1 MFDLLITYINFIIL
15 SIKFIV
21 SFLAFRPPNPK
32 GVRIKDK
39 KEEKN
44 ENNDIN
50 SNIEI
55 LFSVPIKKEN
65 QNKNDVNNNPNNN
78 GNNNINNN
86 DNKENKSAENNIN
99 NNNNANNNVDNNN
112 NENNKDKNN
121 NINNANNNPNNNNK
135 KNVKMKMEYK
145 PATNKYSDFELL
157 FLENNDTKIK
167 IPAFIFRP
175 KDFYQFNC
183 IIIYCHGNS
192 GDIGTSFIECQI
204 LSRNLRCEVL
214 SFEYP
219 GYGLS
224 KDLNNRNEKM
234 SYVYIREV
242 YRYIRQN
249 MGYQPQ
255 NIIIYGFSLGTG
267 IAFDLACDK
276 NYPNGGVILQSPFL
290 SITRIFYNFKK
301 TYYFDIFNSCDKAKF
316 CESTIYIIHGNK
328 DKIVPYIHGRI
339 LAKLIPQKYLY
350 GFYTVP
356 NADHNDLIKFAK
368 EHLYINI
375 GNFIYDMLN
384 KKEPTIYDKLT
395 DKEKD
400 KEDKESSMMDLSSM
414 KSDSK
419 FHASEKRGFKE
430 LPKKIEVNDNNI
442 SSKEKLKEEKY
453 EINMNKS
460 IKSVKSNKELKH
472 ELSRLFPKGDD
483 DDTVID
489 DITKVEN
496 KNDIKIN
503 VHLEKEKKE
512 IKEKK

>member
-1 MFDLLITYINFIIL
+1 MFDLLITYFNFIIL

-21 SFLAFRPPNPK
+21 SFLAFRPPDPK

-39 KEEKN
+39 NEKIN
-44 ENNDIN
+44 ENKDIDN
-50 SNIEI
+50 NIEI

-65 QNKNDVNNNPNNN
+65 ENKNNENNYSKNNQN
-78 GNNNINNN
+78 HNTN
-86 DNKENKSAENNIN
+86 NKENNNN
-99 NNNNANNNVDNNN
+99 NNKENNNANNSTNNN
-112 NENNKDKNN
+112 DKKKQ
-121 NINNANNNPNNNNK
+121 NIK
-135 KNVKMKMEYK
+135 TKMEYR
-145 PATNKYSDFELL
+145 PATNKYADFELL
-157 FLENNDTKIK
+157 FLENSDTKIR
-167 IPAFIFRP
+167 IPAFIFKP
-175 KDFYQFNC
+175 KDYYQYNC

-242 YRYIRQN
+242 YKYIRQN

-301 TYYFDIFNSCDKAKF
+301 TYYFDIFNSIDKAKF

-339 LAKLIPQKYLY
+339 LAKLIPQKCLY

-356 NADHNDLIKFAK
+356 DADHNDLIKFAK

-375 GNFIYDMLN
+375 SNFIYDMLN
-384 KKEPTIYDKLT
+384 KKVPSIYDALT

-400 KEDKESSMMDLSSM
+400 RESSVMDLSSM

-419 FHASEKRGFKE
+419 FHVSEKKGFKE
-430 LPKKIEVNDNNI
+430 LPKKIEVDNNINNI
-442 SSKEKLKEEKY
+442 SSKEKLKEENNWN
-453 EINMNKS
+453 EN
-460 IKSVKSNKELKH
+460 IKSDKRNKELKH
-472 ELSRLFPKGDD
+472 ELSSLFPKADD
-483 DDTVID
+483 NDTVID
-489 DITKVEN
+489 VEI
-496 KNDIKIN
+496 KNENDNDVKIN
-503 VHLEKEKKE
+503 IQEKKE
-512 IKEKK
+512 N

>member
-32 GVRIKDK
+32 GVRIIEK
-39 KEEKN
+39 KQEKS
-44 ENNDIN
+44 ENIDIN

-55 LFSVPIKKEN
+55 LFSVPIKKGNE
-65 QNKNDVNNNPNNN
+65 NKNNENNNIINNPNNN
-78 GNNNINNN
+78 EN
-86 DNKENKSAENNIN
+86 NKENKIDNNNIKN
-99 NNNNANNNVDNNN
+99 NENNNANNNTNNTT
-112 NENNKDKNN
+112 
-121 NINNANNNPNNNNK
+121 NNNNK
-135 KNVKMKMEYK
+135 KNIPTKMEYK

-157 FLENNDTKIK
+157 FLENSDTKIK
-167 IPAFIFRP
+167 IPAFIFKP

-192 GDIGTSFIECQI
+192 GDIGTSFMECQI

-224 KDLNNRNEKM
+224 NDLNNRNEKM

-356 NADHNDLIKFAK
+356 DADHNDLIKFAK

-375 GNFIYDMLN
+375 GTFIYDMLN
-384 KKEPTIYDKLT
+384 KKEPSIYERLT
-395 DKEKD
+395 DKDKD
-400 KEDKESSMMDLSSM
+400 NESSVMDLSSM

-419 FHASEKRGFKE
+419 FHVSEKKGLKE
-430 LPKKIEVNDNNI
+430 STKKIVMDNENNI
-442 SSKEKLKEEKY
+442 SSKEKMNEEK
-453 EINMNKS
+453 NGNKS
-460 IKSVKSNKELKH
+460 IHSDKNNKELKH
-472 ELSRLFPKGDD
+472 ELSCLFPKVDD
-483 DDTVID
+483 NDTIID
-489 DITKVEN
+489 DITKIEN
-496 KNDIKIN
+496 KNDIKID
-503 VHLEKEKKE
+503 VQEKKDK
-512 IKEKK
+512 I

>member
-1 MFDLLITYINFIIL
+1 MFDLLISYFNFIIL

-32 GVRIKDK
+32 GVRIKEV
-39 KEEKN
+39 KEE
-44 ENNDIN
+44 NNGNIN
-50 SNIEI
+50 DTNNIEI
-55 LFSVPIKKEN
+55 LYSVP
-65 QNKNDVNNNPNNN
+65 V
-78 GNNNINNN
+78 
-86 DNKENKSAENNIN
+86 NKENENKPKTDIENKNNTNIEKVDKKANSLYNKGKPPENNQKI
-99 NNNNANNNVDNNN
+99 
-112 NENNKDKNN
+112 ERKL
-121 NINNANNNPNNNNK
+121 
-135 KNVKMKMEYK
+135 EYK
-145 PATNKYSDFELL
+145 PASNKYAEFELL
-157 FLENNDTKIK
+157 YLQNNDSKIK

-175 KDFYQFNC
+175 KEFIQYNC

-192 GDIGTSFIECQI
+192 GDIGTSFLECQI

-224 KDLNNRNEKM
+224 NDLNNRNEKR
-234 SYVYIREV
+234 SYIYIREV
-242 YRYIRQN
+242 YKYVKEH
-249 MGYQPQ
+249 MGYQPM

-276 NYPNGGVILQSPFL
+276 KYPNGGVILQSPFL
-290 SITRIFYNFKK
+290 SIIRIFYNFNK

-356 NADHNDLIKFAK
+356 DADHNDLIKFAK

-384 KKEPTIYDKLT
+384 KKEPTIYDKFT

-400 KEDKESSMMDLSSM
+400 KDSSVMDLSSM

-419 FHASEKRGFKE
+419 FHVSEKKGFKE
-430 LPKKIEVNDNNI
+430 LPKKIEFNDNNI
-442 SSKEKLKEEKY
+442 SSKEKLNEEKN

-472 ELSRLFPKGDD
+472 ELSCLFPKGND

-489 DITKVEN
+489 DIEKVEN

-503 VHLEKEKKE
+503 VNLKNEKQEKK
-512 IKEKK
+512 

>member
-15 SIKFIV
+15 SLKFIV

-32 GVRIKDK
+32 GVRIKEK
-39 KEEKN
+39 KQEKS
-44 ENNDIN
+44 ENIDIN

-65 QNKNDVNNNPNNN
+65 ENKNNENNNINNNPNNN
-78 GNNNINNN
+78 ENNKENKTDNNNINNN
-86 DNKENKSAENNIN
+86 A
-99 NNNNANNNVDNNN
+99 NNNANNNLNNN
-112 NENNKDKNN
+112 T
-121 NINNANNNPNNNNK
+121 NNNNK
-135 KNVKMKMEYK
+135 KNIPTKMEYK

-157 FLENNDTKIK
+157 FLENSDTKIK
-167 IPAFIFRP
+167 IPAFIFKP

-192 GDIGTSFIECQI
+192 GDIGTSFMECQI

-224 KDLNNRNEKM
+224 NDLNNRNEKM

-356 NADHNDLIKFAK
+356 DADHNDLIKFAK

-375 GNFIYDMLN
+375 GTFIYDMLN
-384 KKEPTIYDKLT
+384 KKEPSIYERIT
-395 DKEKD
+395 EKD
-400 KEDKESSMMDLSSM
+400 KDKDSSVMDLSSM

-419 FHASEKRGFKE
+419 FHVSEKKGLKE
-430 LPKKIEVNDNNI
+430 SSKKIVMDNDNNI
-442 SSKEKLKEEKY
+442 SSKEKMNEEK
-453 EINMNKS
+453 NGNKS
-460 IKSVKSNKELKH
+460 IHSAKNNEELKH
-472 ELSRLFPKGDD
+472 ELSCLFPKADD
-483 DDTVID
+483 NDTIID
-489 DITKVEN
+489 DITKIEN
-496 KNDIKIN
+496 KNDIKID
-503 VHLEKEKKE
+503 VQEKKDK
-512 IKEKK
+512 I

>member
-1 MFDLLITYINFIIL
+1 MFDLLITYFNFIIL

-21 SFLAFRPPNPK
+21 SFLAFRPPDPK
-32 GVRIKDK
+32 GVRLKDK
-39 KEEKN
+39 NEKIN
-44 ENNDIN
+44 ENKDIDN
-50 SNIEI
+50 NIEI

-65 QNKNDVNNNPNNN
+65 ENKNNENNYSKNNQN
-78 GNNNINNN
+78 HNTN
-86 DNKENKSAENNIN
+86 NKENNNN
-99 NNNNANNNVDNNN
+99 NNKENNNANNSTNNN
-112 NENNKDKNN
+112 DKKKQ
-121 NINNANNNPNNNNK
+121 NIK
-135 KNVKMKMEYK
+135 TKMEYR
-145 PATNKYSDFELL
+145 PATNKYADFELL
-157 FLENNDTKIK
+157 FLENSDTKIR
-167 IPAFIFRP
+167 IPAFIFKP
-175 KDFYQFNC
+175 KDYYQYNC

-242 YRYIRQN
+242 YKYIRQN

-301 TYYFDIFNSCDKAKF
+301 TYYFDIFNSIDKAKF

-339 LAKLIPQKYLY
+339 LAKLIPQKCLY

-356 NADHNDLIKFAK
+356 DADHNDLIKFAK

-375 GNFIYDMLN
+375 SNFIYDMLN
-384 KKEPTIYDKLT
+384 KKVPSIYDALT

-400 KEDKESSMMDLSSM
+400 RESSVMDLSSM

-419 FHASEKRGFKE
+419 FHVSEKKGFKE
-430 LPKKIEVNDNNI
+430 LPKKIEVDNNINNI
-442 SSKEKLKEEKY
+442 SSKEKLKEENNWN
-453 EINMNKS
+453 EN
-460 IKSVKSNKELKH
+460 IKSDKRNKELKH
-472 ELSRLFPKGDD
+472 ELSSLFPKADD
-483 DDTVID
+483 NDTVID
-489 DITKVEN
+489 VEI
-496 KNDIKIN
+496 KNENDNDVKIN
-503 VHLEKEKKE
+503 IQEKKE
-512 IKEKK
+512 N